1 MRTCIDKVERSDA
14 EDSLWL
20 GFKKL
25 CPAEIF
31 LYSPFLSFF
40 SFSLFLYIQIYRVR
54 HYENREKIRSKNGIK
69 MEKERIVWL
78 RVKQKKKKKK
88 KRENAPLWL
97 LFPNGAFQPS
107 FAAFLTAK

>member
-40 SFSLFLYIQIYRVR
+40 SFFLFLYIQIYRVR
-54 HYENREKIRSKNGIK
+54 HYENREKIRSKNGLT
-69 MEKERIVWL
+69 EKERIVWL

-88 KRENAPLWL
+88 KERERA
-97 LFPNGAFQPS
+97 S
-107 FAAFLTAK
+107 VVTIS

>member
-1 MRTCIDKVERSDA
+1 
-14 EDSLWL
+14 
-20 GFKKL
+20 
-25 CPAEIF
+25 
-31 LYSPFLSFF
+31 
-40 SFSLFLYIQIYRVR
+40 
-54 HYENREKIRSKNGIK
+54 